1 MMGFVLFILLIT
13 TIISLFILAML
24 SIWKSI
30 KTINKASDKNN
41 TSLEKH
47 DKKTSTV
54 TSVVKD
60 DYGTSLFLENG
71 DVIKSSNIHDKYDSS
86 ININTIQTHD
96 EIKYKYYTHH
106 NYKISLFFNKII
118 PKENAIKILKV
129 ISK

>member
-1 MMGFVLFILLIT
+1 MLL
-13 TIISLFILAML
+13 M
-24 SIWKSI
+24 WKSMKTAN
-30 KTINKASDKNN
+30 KTIDMNN

-71 DVIKSSNIHDKYDSS
+71 DIIKSSNIYNKYDDS
-86 ININTIQTHD
+86 ININTIQAHD
-96 EIKYKYYTHH
+96 ELKYKYYTYHD
-106 NYKISLFFNKII
+106 YKVSLFSNKII

-129 ISK
+129 TSK